1 MSGVFCQRQTLIG
14 QIEKDDRRSE
24 HSRLAE
30 HLNINDV
37 SNADKHEDEHFA
49 ADAFEAHF
57 AGQLLIDDG
66 AHNTSD
72 IVADSKDN
80 QGNQQPV
87 TSSKEVAQ
95 PSSDS
100 GKS

>member
-57 AGQLLIDDG
+57 AG
-66 AHNTSD
+66 
-72 IVADSKDN
+72 
-80 QGNQQPV
+80 
-87 TSSKEVAQ
+87 
-95 PSSDS
+95 
-100 GKS
+100 